1 VVGKADRSCEELSA
15 VIIVVDVD
23 QAERDL
29 AAGRLACPRCS
40 GTLRAWAHAA
50 RRRIR
55 RLHAPDLMVQPR
67 RARCSACG
75 ATQVLLP
82 SSCLPRR
89 ADATE
94 VVGAALLAKANG
106 QGHRSI
112 ARDLHRPVSTVR
124 RWLRRATGEH
134 VEWLRRRGV
143 ERAHQLEADMLA
155 HLDPQ
160 RTDLADALA
169 ALGAAVAAWRRRF
182 ARHAGAW
189 SLIGV
194 FTGGRLL
201 GPTPA
206 G

>member
-15 VIIVVDVD
+15 VIIVVDID
-23 QAERDL
+23 QAEHDL
-29 AAGRLACPRCS
+29 AAGRLACPHCP

-50 RRRIR
+50 QRRVR
-55 RLHAPDLMVQPR
+55 RLNKPDLLVQPR
-67 RARCSACG
+67 RARCSVCG

-82 SSCLPRR
+82 SWCLPRR

-94 VVGAALLAKANG
+94 VVGAALLAKAHG
-106 QGHRSI
+106 QGYRGI

-124 RWLRRATGEH
+124 RWLRRATGAH

-143 ERAHQLEADMLA
+143 DRAHQLDADVLA
-155 HLDPQ
+155 LLDPQ
-160 RTDLADALA
+160 CSDLADALA

-182 ARHAGAW
+182 ARHAAAW
-189 SLIGV
+189 TLIGV

-201 GPTPA
+201 GPTPV

>member
-1 VVGKADRSCEELSA
+1 VIGKAVRSCEELPA

-23 QAERDL
+23 QAEQDL
-29 AAGRLACPRCS
+29 AAGRLACPGCRRP
-40 GTLRAWAHAA
+40 LRAWAYAA
-50 RRRIR
+50 RRRVR
-55 RLHAPDLMVQPR
+55 RLDGPDLMVKPR
-67 RARCSACG
+67 RARCVACG

-82 SSCLPRR
+82 ASCVPRR

-94 VVGAALLAKANG
+94 VVGAALVAKSE
-106 QGHRSI
+106 GHGYRRI
-112 ARDLHRPVSTVR
+112 ARDLHRPASTVR
-124 RWLRRATGEH
+124 RWLRRATAKH
-134 VEWLRRRGV
+134 VDWLRRRGV
-143 ERAHQLEADMLA
+143 DCAHLLDPEVLV

-160 RTDLADALA
+160 HTDLADALA

-182 ARHAGAW
+182 ARHAAAW
-189 SLIGV
+189 TLIGV

>member
-23 QAERDL
+23 QAEHDL
-29 AAGRLACPRCS
+29 AAGRLACPRCP

-55 RLHAPDLMVQPR
+55 RLNAPDLIMQPR
-67 RARCSACG
+67 RARCSACC
-75 ATQVLLP
+75 ATQVILP

-89 ADATE
+89 ADAVE
-94 VVGAALLAKANG
+94 VVGAALLAKADG
-106 QGHRSI
+106 RGHRRI
-112 ARDLHRPVSTVR
+112 ARELRRPVSTVR

-143 ERAHQLEADMLA
+143 DRAHQLDADVLA

-160 RTDLADALA
+160 RTDLANALA

-182 ARHAGAW
+182 ARQAAAW
-189 SLIGV
+189 TLIGV
-194 FTGGRLL
+194 FTGVGCSAL
-201 GPTPA
+201 PPA
-206 G
+206 D

>member
-1 VVGKADRSCEELSA
+1 

-23 QAERDL
+23 QAERNL
-29 AAGRLACPRCS
+29 AAGRLACPHC
-40 GTLRAWAHAA
+40 GGVLRAWSHAA
-50 RRRIR
+50 RRRVR
-55 RLHAPDLMVQPR
+55 RLDAPDLVVQPR
-67 RARCSACG
+67 RARGRSCG
-75 ATQVLLP
+75 ATQVLP
-82 SSCLPRR
+82 PASCLPRR

-94 VVGAALLAKANG
+94 VVGSALLAKAHG
-106 QGHRSI
+106 QGYRRI
-112 ARDLHRPVSTVR
+112 ARDLHRPASTVR

-143 ERAHQLEADMLA
+143 DRAHLLDAETLAYLE
-155 HLDPQ
+155 PQ

-182 ARHAGAW
+182 ARHAAAW
-189 SLIGV
+189 TLIGV

>member
-1 VVGKADRSCEELSA
+1 VR
-15 VIIVVDVD
+15 
-23 QAERDL
+23 
-29 AAGRLACPRCS
+29 
-40 GTLRAWAHAA
+40 
-50 RRRIR
+50 
-55 RLHAPDLMVQPR
+55 R
-67 RARCSACG
+67 RARCAACD

-94 VVGAALLAKANG
+94 VVGAALLAKA
-106 QGHRSI
+106 QGHGYRRI
-112 ARDLHRPVSTVR
+112 ARDLHRPPSTVR
-124 RWLRRATGEH
+124 RWLRRARGGH
-134 VEWLRRRGV
+134 AEWLRRRGV
-143 ERAHQLEADMLA
+143 DRAYLLDAEVLA

-182 ARHAGAW
+182 ARHAPAW
-189 SLIGV
+189 TLIGV
-194 FTGGRLL
+194 FAGGRLF

>member
-1 VVGKADRSCEELSA
+1 

-23 QAERDL
+23 QAELDL
-29 AAGRLACPRCS
+29 TAGRLTCPRCH
-40 GTLRAWAHAA
+40 GTLRAWARAA
-50 RRRIR
+50 RRRVR
-55 RLHAPDLMVQPR
+55 RLEAPDLMVQPR
-67 RARCSACG
+67 RARCAACG

-82 SSCLPRR
+82 ASCLPRR
-89 ADATE
+89 ADAIE
-94 VVGAALLAKANG
+94 VIGAALLAKAQG
-106 QGHRSI
+106 QGYRRI
-112 ARDLHRPVSTVR
+112 ARDLQRPASTVR

-143 ERAHQLEADMLA
+143 GQVGALRVEVSQ
-155 HLDPQ
+155 HLGIEGMGPV
-160 RTDLADALA
+160 DALA

-182 ARHAGAW
+182 ARHAAAW
-189 SLIGV
+189 TLIGV

>member
-1 VVGKADRSCEELSA
+1 M
-15 VIIVVDVD
+15 IIVVDAD

-29 AAGRLACPRCS
+29 ADGRLACPRCR
-40 GTLRAWAHAA
+40 GALRAWAHAA
-50 RRRIR
+50 PRRVR
-55 RLHAPDLMVQPR
+55 RLDAPDLFVRPR
-67 RARCSACG
+67 RARCAACG

-82 SSCLPRR
+82 ASCLPRR

-94 VVGAALLAKANG
+94 VVGAALLAKAL
-106 QGHRSI
+106 GHGYRRI
-112 ARDLHRPVSTVR
+112 ARDLRRPASTVR
-124 RWLRRATGEH
+124 RWLRRARGGH

-143 ERAHQLEADMLA
+143 DRAHQLDMEVLA

-182 ARHAGAW
+182 ARHAPAW
-189 SLIGV
+189 TLIGV

>member
-1 VVGKADRSCEELSA
+1 

-29 AAGRLACPRCS
+29 AAGRLACPHCR
-40 GTLRAWAHAA
+40 GVLRAWSLAA
-50 RRRIR
+50 RRRVR
-55 RLHAPDLMVQPR
+55 RFNAPDLVVQPR
-67 RARCSACG
+67 RARCRSCG

-82 SSCLPRR
+82 ASCLPRR

-94 VVGAALLAKANG
+94 VVGAALLAKAQG
-106 QGHRSI
+106 QGYRRI
-112 ARDLHRPVSTVR
+112 ARDLHRPASTVR

-143 ERAHQLEADMLA
+143 DRAHLLDAEVLA
-155 HLDPQ
+155 HLEPQ

-182 ARHAGAW
+182 ARHAAAW
-189 SLIGV
+189 TLIGV

>member
-1 VVGKADRSCEELSA
+1 M
-15 VIIVVDVD
+15 IIVVDVD

-29 AAGRLACPRCS
+29 AAGRLTCPRCR
-40 GTLRAWAHAA
+40 GALRAWSHAAA
-50 RRRIR
+50 RRVR
-55 RLHAPDLMVQPR
+55 RLDAPDLVVRPR
-67 RARCSACG
+67 RARCAACG

-82 SSCLPRR
+82 ASCLPRR

-94 VVGAALLAKANG
+94 VVGAALLAKAL
-106 QGHRSI
+106 GHGYRRI
-112 ARDLHRPVSTVR
+112 ARDLHRPASTVR
-124 RWLRRATGEH
+124 RWLRRARGGH

-143 ERAHQLEADMLA
+143 DRAHLLDAEVLA

-160 RTDLADALA
+160 CTDLADALA

-182 ARHAGAW
+182 ARHAPAW
-189 SLIGV
+189 TLIGV

>member
-1 VVGKADRSCEELSA
+1 VVGKADRSCEEQSA
-15 VIIVVDVD
+15 VIIVVDID
-23 QAERDL
+23 QAEHDL
-29 AAGRLACPRCS
+29 AAGRLACPRGP
-40 GTLRAWAHAA
+40 GTLRAWAHGA
-50 RRRIR
+50 RRRVR
-55 RLHAPDLMVQPR
+55 RLDAPDLVIQPR

-106 QGHRSI
+106 QGHRRI
-112 ARDLHRPVSTVR
+112 ARDLRRPVSTVR

-134 VEWLRRRGV
+134 IEWLRRRGV
-143 ERAHQLEADMLA
+143 ERAHQLDTDVLA

-160 RTDLADALA
+160 RTNLADALA
-169 ALGAAVAAWRRRF
+169 ARGDVRDRP
-182 ARHAGAW
+182 G
-189 SLIGV
+189 S
-194 FTGGRLL
+194 TGGWCRGCG
-201 GPTPA
+201 GPSA

>member
-1 VVGKADRSCEELSA
+1 

-23 QAERDL
+23 QAEQDL
-29 AAGRLACPRCS
+29 AAGRLACPHCR
-40 GTLRAWAHAA
+40 GGLRAWSYAA
-50 RRRIR
+50 RRRVR
-55 RLHAPDLMVQPR
+55 RLDAPDLAVRPR
-67 RARCSACG
+67 RTRCAACG

-82 SSCLPRR
+82 ASCLPRR

-94 VVGAALLAKANG
+94 VVGAALLAKA
-106 QGHRSI
+106 QGHGYRRI
-112 ARDLHRPVSTVR
+112 ARDLHRPASTVR
-124 RWLRRATGEH
+124 RWLRRARGGH

-143 ERAHQLEADMLA
+143 DSAHLLDAEVLA

-182 ARHAGAW
+182 ARHAPAW
-189 SLIGV
+189 TLIGV

-201 GPTPA
+201 GPTTA